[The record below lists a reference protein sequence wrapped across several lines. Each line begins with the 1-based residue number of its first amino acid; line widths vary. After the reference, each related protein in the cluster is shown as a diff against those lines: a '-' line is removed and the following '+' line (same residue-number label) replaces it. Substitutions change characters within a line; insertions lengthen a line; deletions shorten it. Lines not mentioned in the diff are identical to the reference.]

1 MRKTGYITA
10 VVGTLALAACSRID
24 ASTSN
29 TVPSTDGHTANVM
42 NRSDAAGVTKETGSA
57 GYMNTGAAGALSNT
71 MLYDNRPLTE
81 ELFLTEA
88 ASSGMMEIA
97 LGQMAVQKASNPEVK
112 QFGQMMVDYHTKAQQ
127 ELKAVAQGM
136 NLELPTAMISR
147 HLKLVE
153 KLSELS
159 GAQFDRKYM
168 NVMEDAH
175 EEALA
180 KFEMVSNAAP
190 TTSVRAFAIRALPNL
205 RTHEH
210 QADQLEDKIESAA
223 N

>member
-1 MRKTGYITA
+1 MRKTGTITG
-10 VVGTLALAACSRID
+10 VVAALALTACSRID

-29 TVPSTDGHTANVM
+29 TVPTTDGHTANVM

-57 GYMNTGAAGALSNT
+57 GYMNTGPAGALSNT
-71 MLYDNRPLTE
+71 MLYDSRPLTE
-81 ELFLTEA
+81 EQFLTEV
-88 ASSGMMEIA
+88 ASSNLLEMT
-97 LGQMAVQKASNPEVK
+97 LGQMAVKNAQNPEVK
-112 QFGQMMVDYHTKAQQ
+112 QFGQLMVDYHTKAQQ
-127 ELKAVAQGM
+127 ELKSVAEGM
-136 NLELPTAMISR
+136 NLALPTALLPR
-147 HLKLVE
+147 HQKLVE
-153 KLSELS
+153 KLSDLS

-168 NVMEDAH
+168 NVMEEAH
-175 EEALA
+175 KEALA

-210 QADQLEDKIESAA
+210 QADQLEDKVEAAA